1 MIGEEFSLPED
12 AEFLWLILGL
22 IWINRTWINY
32 VLGSLGDEILASYIG
47 MINDYKGSQKNQP
60 VRWFQ

>member
-1 MIGEEFSLPED
+1 MIGEECSLPED

-22 IWINRTWINY
+22 IWINRTWINH

-47 MINDYKGSQKNQP
+47 RDDK
-60 VRWFQ
+60 RL